1 MGYLVTDSVHGR
13 EVAADGTVLREG
25 VACQGRGEACYRG
38 HNIIRGYYKRPEINK
53 EVFDADGWFH
63 SGDIAMI
70 LPNGAIQIIDRKK
83 DIFKLAQGEYIS
95 PDKVTAV
102 YQECPV
108 VASLY
113 IYGDSLQSFL
123 VAMVVPEEAVLRRLL
138 RERGME
144 EADMDFATLCKRD
157 TVRAVV
163 LEEMNKVAN
172 RSKLMGFEKVKNVYC
187 DSEPWTVENGMLT
200 PTLKLKRDHSKSH
213 YKEVIV
219 QLYKE
224 GMMKVQ
230 CFVC

>member
-95 PDKVTAV
+95 PD
-102 YQECPV
+102 
-108 VASLY
+108 
-113 IYGDSLQSFL
+113 
-123 VAMVVPEEAVLRRLL
+123 
-138 RERGME
+138 
-144 EADMDFATLCKRD
+144 
-157 TVRAVV
+157 
-163 LEEMNKVAN
+163 
-172 RSKLMGFEKVKNVYC
+172 
-187 DSEPWTVENGMLT
+187 
-200 PTLKLKRDHSKSH
+200 
-213 YKEVIV
+213 
-219 QLYKE
+219 
-224 GMMKVQ
+224 
-230 CFVC
+230 

>member
-1 MGYLVTDSVHGR
+1 
-13 EVAADGTVLREG
+13 
-25 VACQGRGEACYRG
+25 
-38 HNIIRGYYKRPEINK
+38 
-53 EVFDADGWFH
+53 
-63 SGDIAMI
+63 MI

-123 VAMVVPEEAVLRRLL
+123 VAIVVPEEAVLRRLL